1 MQRQS
6 YTDPPFGALPPRRG
20 VCEDGP
26 ALASPADRIDQLR
39 LDRSHGGSWLARHAV
54 ETLVQEAASPA
65 ATAEELL
72 DHLVGCAKQLAQARP
87 DAGSVAAATGR
98 LLASVSHGWTL
109 SANELRRLVL
119 EEARAILDARDRAA
133 GVIAIQLRPRLEES
147 VVLTHSASATVREAV
162 LRTPP
167 ARLVCTVSAP
177 DEEGRAFAD
186 ELRAEGLNVELVA
199 DAEAPRA
206 AKGVRL
212 VLVGADTVYRD
223 GTLAN
228 RRGTFAIAQAAA
240 AARVPVVVAAEII
253 KLAPFAAPAEPAD
266 PNRSDLTP
274 PELVTEYVTE
284 DGALAPDQIATLVDR
299 TSFLREGYELIGA
312 VGVIPTAP

>member
-1 MQRQS
+1 LGS
-6 YTDPPFGALPPRRG
+6 PP
-20 VCEDGP
+20 E
-26 ALASPADRIDQLR
+26 RIDQLR
-39 LDRSHGGSWLARHAV
+39 LDRTHGGSWLARHAV
-54 ETLVQEAASPA
+54 ETLLQEAASPA

-72 DHLVGCAKQLAQARP
+72 DHLVGVAKQLTRARP

-98 LLASVSHGWTL
+98 LLASVSHGWER

-119 EEARAILDARDRAA
+119 EEARAILDARDRAPRA
-133 GVIAIQLRPRLEES
+133 IAIQLQPRLEES

-167 ARLVCTVSAP
+167 ARLVCTVCAP

-186 ELRAEGLNVELVA
+186 ELRAEGLNVEIVD
-199 DAEAPRA
+199 DAQAPRA

-212 VLVGADTVYRD
+212 VLVGADAVYRD

-228 RRGTFAIAQAAA
+228 RRGTFAIAEAAA
-240 AARVPVVVAAEII
+240 SARVPVVVAAEII
-253 KLAPFAAPAEPAD
+253 KLAPFPAPAQAAD

-284 DGALAPDQIATLVDR
+284 DGALPPGEIAMLVDR
-299 TSFLREGYELIGA
+299 TPFLREGYQLLGA
-312 VGVIPTAP
+312 VGVLPSAR

>member
-1 MQRQS
+1 VS
-6 YTDPPFGALPPRRG
+6 SP
-20 VCEDGP
+20 
-26 ALASPADRIDQLR
+26 PADRIDQLR

-72 DHLVGCAKQLAQARP
+72 EHLVGVAQTLTKARP

-98 LLASVSHGWTL
+98 LVASVGHGWTL
-109 SANELRRLVL
+109 SASELRRLVL
-119 EEARAILDARDRAA
+119 DEARALLDSRDRAA
-133 GVIAIQLRPRLEES
+133 GVIAIQLRARLEES

-167 ARLVCTVSAP
+167 TRLFCTVSGP

-186 ELRAEGLNVELVA
+186 ELRAEGLNVELIE

-206 AKGVRL
+206 AKAVRL

-223 GTLAN
+223 GTLSN
-228 RRGTFAIAQAAA
+228 RRGTFAIAEAAA
-240 AARVPVVVAAEII
+240 AARVPLVVAAEVI
-253 KLAPFAAPAEPAD
+253 KLAPFAAPLEPAD
-266 PNRSDLTP
+266 PQRSDLTP
-274 PELVTEYVTE
+274 PELVTEFVTE
-284 DGALAPDQIATLVDR
+284 DGVLPPAEIATLVDR
-299 TSFLREGYELIGA
+299 TPFLSEGYQVIGA
-312 VGVIPTAP
+312 AGVLPTAK

>member
-1 MQRQS
+1 LGS
-6 YTDPPFGALPPRRG
+6 PP
-20 VCEDGP
+20 E
-26 ALASPADRIDQLR
+26 RIDQLR
-39 LDRSHGGSWLARHAV
+39 LDRTHGGSWLARHAV
-54 ETLVQEAASPA
+54 ETLLQEAASPA

-72 DHLVGCAKQLAQARP
+72 DHLVGVAKQLTRARP

-98 LLASVSHGWTL
+98 LLASVSHGWEL

-119 EEARAILDARDRAA
+119 EEARAILDARDRAPRA
-133 GVIAIQLRPRLEES
+133 IAIQLQPRLEES

-167 ARLVCTVSAP
+167 ARLVCTVCAP

-186 ELRAEGLNVELVA
+186 ELRAEGLNVEIVD
-199 DAEAPRA
+199 DAQAPRA

-212 VLVGADTVYRD
+212 VLVGADAVYRD

-228 RRGTFAIAQAAA
+228 RRGTFAIAEAAA
-240 AARVPVVVAAEII
+240 SARVPVVVAAEII
-253 KLAPFAAPAEPAD
+253 KLAPFPAPAQAAD

-284 DGALAPDQIATLVDR
+284 DGALPPGEIAMLVDR
-299 TSFLREGYELIGA
+299 TPFLREGYQLLGA
-312 VGVIPTAP
+312 VGVLPSAR